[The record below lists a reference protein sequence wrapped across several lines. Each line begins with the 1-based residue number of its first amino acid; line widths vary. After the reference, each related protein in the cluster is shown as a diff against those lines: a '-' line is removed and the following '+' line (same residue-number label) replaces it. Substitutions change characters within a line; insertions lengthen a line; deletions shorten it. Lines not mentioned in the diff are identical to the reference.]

1 MSSLAGNHAVS
12 LQRARRRQEERDYRW
27 VFWLA
32 FPLFLVITLISRLNP
47 WRNKVLGPRPSV
59 FREAWVAAN
68 SSLPFAF
75 MN

>member
-1 MSSLAGNHAVS
+1 MSLADHHPVS
-12 LQRARRRQEERDYRW
+12 MHRARRRREERDYRW

-32 FPLFLVITLISRLNP
+32 FPFFLAVTIVSRLNP
-47 WRNKVLGPRPSV
+47 FQSRTSGPRQSV

-75 MN
+75 MI